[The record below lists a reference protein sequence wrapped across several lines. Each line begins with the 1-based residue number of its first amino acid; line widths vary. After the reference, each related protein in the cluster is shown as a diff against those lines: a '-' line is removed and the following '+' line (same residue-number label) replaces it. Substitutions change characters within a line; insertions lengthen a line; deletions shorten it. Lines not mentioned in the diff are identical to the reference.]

1 MPNPNLSTSDEIRRQ
16 KDSLRFKIDNLRDEA
31 TLKSTIDEFTDLI
44 GKSANLPLRVQA
56 LRQRKYAFDSLLEKK
71 ASEFSARCS
80 VIQGDIEGKIA
91 MQATQLQSTM
101 RSIEMRFNALGAL
114 PSSAMVQ
121 ILTSETDQFEERCRS
136 ASSAVSAMYQNV
148 KSDVDTF
155 TRELNELDYAL
166 DKADGASFGFLPGE
180 AIVKAVKAVWCK
192 SGKEEKN
199 DPEGVLFL
207 TDQRL
212 IFEQNEEIATKK
224 VLFVTTEREKVQ
236 KLLFEVPVVLIENV
250 LASKQG
256 ALKNQ
261 DMLDLRFASGC
272 FDERAVLHI
281 FYEDCNDWQRYI
293 LSVKTHEV
301 DKDRVIAV
309 DKSAVEKAKS
319 APTQCP
325 QCGGLITKPVLRGMD
340 TITCEFCGKVIRL

>member
-1 MPNPNLSTSDEIRRQ
+1 MPNPNLSTADEVRRQ

-44 GKSANLPLRVQA
+44 SKAANLPLRVQT
-56 LRQRKYAFDSLLEKK
+56 LRQRKYAFNALLEKK
-71 ASEFSARCS
+71 ATEVSARCAA
-80 VIQGDIEGKIA
+80 IQGDVEGRIA

-114 PSSAMVQ
+114 PSGTMVQ
-121 ILTSETDQFEERCRS
+121 ILTNETEQFEERC
-136 ASSAVSAMYQNV
+136 SSAANAVAALYEAV
-148 KSDVDTF
+148 KSEVNDF
-155 TRELNELDYAL
+155 THKLGELEYAL

-180 AIVKAVKAVWCK
+180 AVVKAVKAVWCR
-192 SGKEEKN
+192 SGKEDKN

-236 KLLFEVPVVLIENV
+236 KMLFEVPVVSIENI

-261 DMLDLRFASGC
+261 DMLDLRLASGC
-272 FDERAVLHI
+272 FAERAVLHI
-281 FYEDCNDWQRYI
+281 FYENCNDWQRYI

-309 DKSAVEKAKS
+309 DKEAVEKAKA

-340 TITCEFCGKVIRL
+340 SITCEFCGKIIRL